1 MTMVDESKGVV
12 AAGASLVWR
21 HQRVL
26 WWVFAVN
33 FILGLIG
40 AAPAYQRLQEVLGHS
55 LAGRPLTNGFDFGMF
70 LELVRVPESNL
81 FGSHASSLHVAFLFF
96 LFMLFVTGG
105 ILTVYR
111 EDRKLKTGEF
121 FGASGAFFWRFVR
134 LTLFS
139 LIPFGIL
146 GFGLWGIDK
155 LSDRIGDRAVAAQ
168 TGFYI
173 LLAGAIVI
181 TLLLLFTRLWL
192 DIAQVRAVTQDEH
205 RMWPNL
211 WKAFG
216 ISRRNV
222 PTLFRIYLC
231 ISGVAWVTLAAGLF
245 LWTKLP
251 PIATPVTFLLLEF
264 IIVMQLLTRLWQ
276 RASAVTWYRRHAA
289 TFPADAV
296 YFTTPAPVEL
306 VEPETASP
314 QQAPASGSQA
324 APDSSDPETAPPSE
338 GNKGFTESGA

>member
-1 MTMVDESKGVV
+1 MVDESKGVV

-33 FILGLIG
+33 FVLGVIG
-40 AAPAYQRLQEVLGHS
+40 TAPTQQRLQEVLGHS

-81 FGSHASSLHVAFLFF
+81 FGSHGSSLHAALLFF

-146 GFGLWGIDK
+146 AFALWGMDK
-155 LSDRIGDRAVAAQ
+155 ISDRIGDRAVAAQ

-173 LLAGAIVI
+173 FLAGAIVI
-181 TLLLLFTRLWL
+181 TLLLLFVRLWL
-192 DIAQVRAVTQDEH
+192 DIAQVRAVTQDER
-205 RMWPNL
+205 RMWSNL

-222 PTLFRIYLC
+222 ATLFRVYLC

-251 PIATPVTFLLLEF
+251 PTATPVTFLLLEF
-264 IIVMQLLTRLWQ
+264 IILMQLLTRLWQ

-289 TFPADAV
+289 TFPVDAV
-296 YFTTPAPVEL
+296 DFITPAPVEL
-306 VEPETASP
+306 IEPLPPIAGESP
-314 QQAPASGSQA
+314 APESELG
-324 APDSSDPETAPPSE
+324 PPSA
-338 GNKGFTESGA
+338 GTEDPHQQT